1 MNREMLIPLN
11 MCIAFF
17 KRVFN
22 KKQTSPMVLQSVKAV
37 EVIEQIKNQDEH
49 SAPPK
54 AVKATQ
60 GVLTVVYPFV
70 TAAVKATGIN
80 RGSIH
85 KCLTGKRKTAG
96 GYTWSIARRMSL
108 GGDRGSQS

>member
-1 MNREMLIPLN
+1 MNREILIPLN

-22 KKQTSPMVLQSVKAV
+22 KKQTSPVQEPVKV
-37 EVIEQIKNQDEH
+37 TEVIEQIKNQDEDPT
-49 SAPPK
+49 PPK
-54 AVKATQ
+54 AVKATR
-60 GVLTVVYPFV
+60 GVLTVVYPSV

-96 GYTWSIARRMSL
+96 GYTWEYCAADESSRR
-108 GGDRGSQS
+108 G